1 MRKIIFFEKELKV
14 EYFSLDHVNEYS
26 KVKGPTYLH
35 DSDPVVD
42 QYNNRGFSMLPSVTR
57 LNPDLRN
64 LIGNFIY
71 WYIET
76 FVGEDLA
83 P

>member
-14 EYFSLDHVNEYS
+14 EYVSLDHVNEYS

-35 DSDPVVD
+35 DSDLVVD

-57 LNPDLRN
+57 
-64 LIGNFIY
+64 
-71 WYIET
+71 
-76 FVGEDLA
+76 
-83 P
+83 